1 VLAFC
6 FGDRFVCLSDFFFQ
20 GNCVAQ
26 FAFAFM
32 LQFCRRESVDCAPR
46 RCLAALATLM
56 GVSSPDSETASFI
69 QIAVVSN
76 DGAMKFLN

>member
-1 VLAFC
+1 
-6 FGDRFVCLSDFFFQ
+6 
-20 GNCVAQ
+20 
-26 FAFAFM
+26 
-32 LQFCRRESVDCAPR
+32 
-46 RCLAALATLM
+46 M